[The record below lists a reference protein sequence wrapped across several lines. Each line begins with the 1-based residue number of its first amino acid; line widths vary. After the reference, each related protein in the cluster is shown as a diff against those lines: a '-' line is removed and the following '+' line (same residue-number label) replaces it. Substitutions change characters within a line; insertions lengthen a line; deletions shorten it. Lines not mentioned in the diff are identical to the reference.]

1 MAIEYKN
8 AVKTISTTGSDQL
21 VYTVPTTTNQQKFT
35 GIVKTF
41 TILNTTGGAGTVDV
55 SILDSSASATI
66 PVKKFTTSEFT
77 AGGMVDAASNG
88 PVVLES
94 ADALKINTSVSANV
108 LVSVMEVSDELKGI

>member
-8 AVKTISTTGSDQL
+8 AVKTISSTGSDQL

-35 GIVKTF
+35 GVVKTF

-66 PVKKFTTSEFT
+66 PVKKFTTGEFT
-77 AGGMVDAASNG
+77 AGGMVDAAANG
-88 PVVLES
+88 PIVLES